1 MRLGHCLQH
10 GYSAIDMSARFWVAN
25 NESNIMQ
32 PLNNETKPEI
42 SKVAIDVATIAKF
55 TTEHEFM
62 SLTIDLAIETGEYV
76 CVAACTT
83 GKEHSWTRDQAA
95 IGGNM
100 VRIYK
105 LVDAMLDQHC
115 KLRGETSFILARL
128 VFETIVNVRYLI
140 TNFSTDLIDSY
151 VEYSLRHEKKLW
163 DDIARRIVKRHGI
176 VLPIEERMQKSIERA
191 FEAAGLSIEAVDS
204 KRKSP
209 WGNRNLY
216 EKAQAVGLDAL
227 YLSAFGGTSHGIHG
241 AWEDIYGN
249 NLHWDGSRFTPN
261 IKWSTPRP
269 QLLLA
274 LCPVVAETVF
284 IYFEFISRDLADGMF
299 AAPLQDL
306 TDRIATVS
314 AAHEAYLAGKTWPN
328 I

>member
-1 MRLGHCLQH
+1 ML
-10 GYSAIDMSARFWVAN
+10 
-25 NESNIMQ
+25 
-32 PLNNETKPEI
+32 PLTTETMPEI
-42 SKVAIDVATIAKF
+42 SKVAVDVAAMAEF
-55 TTEHEFM
+55 TSEEGFM
-62 SLTIDLAIETGEYV
+62 SLAVDLAIETGQYV

-83 GKEHSWTRDQAA
+83 GKEQSWSRDQAA

-105 LVDAMLDQHC
+105 LIDAMLDQHC
-115 KLRGETSFILARL
+115 KLRGETSFMLARL

-140 TNFSTDLIDSY
+140 ANFSPALIDSY

-163 DDIARRIVKRHGI
+163 DDIAKNIVKRNGV

-191 FEAAGLSIEAVDS
+191 FDAACLSIDAIDP
-204 KRKSP
+204 KKKSP

-216 EKAQAVGLDAL
+216 EKAQAVSLDAL

-241 AWEDIYGN
+241 AWEDICGN

-261 IKWSTPRP
+261 IEWSMPRP

-274 LCPVVAETVF
+274 LCPVIVETVYM
-284 IYFEFISRDLADGMF
+284 YFEFIGEDSARDMF
-299 AAPLQDL
+299 AEPLQNL
-306 TDRIATVS
+306 VDRIASVS
-314 AAHEAYLAGKTWPN
+314 AAHEAYLGGKTWPN